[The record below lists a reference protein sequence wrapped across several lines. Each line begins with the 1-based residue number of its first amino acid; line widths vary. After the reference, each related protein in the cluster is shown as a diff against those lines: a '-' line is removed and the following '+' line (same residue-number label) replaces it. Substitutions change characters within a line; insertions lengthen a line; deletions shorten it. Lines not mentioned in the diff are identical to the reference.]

1 MIFYEIKISYT
12 RQTGEDNPAAVK
24 ESYMVE
30 GLTCADVET
39 RLIDEIKPLIS
50 GEWEVKACKQV
61 QFYDLIP
68 NPEGDRWYKARV
80 EMITV
85 EDNGKEKRKAVS
97 IYVQASNIT
106 DANKLLQKELTN
118 LDCEVI
124 SITRSAILEVYRG
137 TYAAD
142 NN

>member
-30 GLTCADVET
+30 GLTCADVEN

-50 GEWEVKACKQV
+50 GEWEVKSCKQV

-85 EDNGKEKRKAVS
+85 EDSGKETRKAVS
-97 IYVQASNIT
+97 IFVQASNLT
-106 DANKLLQKELTN
+106 DANKHLHQALSN
-118 LDCEVI
+118 LDCEVV
-124 SITRSAILEVYRG
+124 SITRSAILEVFR
-137 TYAAD
+137 AVQ
-142 NN
+142 

>member
-24 ESYMVE
+24 ETYLVE
-30 GLTCADVET
+30 GLTCADVEN
-39 RLIDEIKPLIS
+39 RLIEEIKPLIS
-50 GEWEVKACKQV
+50 GEWEVKSCKQV

-85 EDNGKEKRKAVS
+85 EDNGKETRKAVS
-97 IYVQASNIT
+97 IYVQAGNVT
-106 DANKLLQKELTN
+106 EANKTLNQALSN
-118 LDCEVI
+118 LDCEVV
-124 SITRSAILEVYRG
+124 SITRSPILEVLR
-137 TYAAD
+137 AV
-142 NN
+142 

>member
-24 ESYMVE
+24 ETYLVE
-30 GLTCADVET
+30 GLTCADVEN
-39 RLIDEIKPLIS
+39 RLIEEIKPLIS
-50 GEWEVKACKQV
+50 GEWEVKSCKQV

-85 EDNGKEKRKAVS
+85 EDNGKETRKAVS
-97 IYVQASNIT
+97 IYVQAGNVT
-106 DANKLLQKELTN
+106 DANKTLQQALSN
-118 LDCEVI
+118 LDCEVV
-124 SITRSAILEVYRG
+124 SITRSPILEVLR
-137 TYAAD
+137 AV
-142 NN
+142 

>member
-24 ESYMVE
+24 ETYLVE
-30 GLTCADVET
+30 GLTCADVEN
-39 RLIDEIKPLIS
+39 RLIEDIKPLIS
-50 GEWEVKACKQV
+50 GEWEVKSCKQV

-85 EDNGKEKRKAVS
+85 EDNGKETRKAVS
-97 IYVQASNIT
+97 IYVQAGNVT
-106 DANKLLQKELTN
+106 EANKTLHQALSN
-118 LDCEVI
+118 LDCEVV
-124 SITRSAILEVYRG
+124 SITRSPIMEVLR
-137 TYAAD
+137 AV
-142 NN
+142 

>member
-24 ESYMVE
+24 ETYLVE
-30 GLTCADVET
+30 GLTCADVEN
-39 RLIDEIKPLIS
+39 RLIEDIKPLIS
-50 GEWEVKACKQV
+50 GEWEVKSCKQV

-85 EDNGKEKRKAVS
+85 EDNGKETRKAVS
-97 IYVQASNIT
+97 IYVQAGNVT
-106 DANKLLQKELTN
+106 EANRTLHQALSN
-118 LDCEVI
+118 LDCEVV
-124 SITRSAILEVYRG
+124 SITRSPILEVLR
-137 TYAAD
+137 AVQ
-142 NN
+142 

>member
-24 ESYMVE
+24 ETYLVE
-30 GLTCADVET
+30 GLTCADVEN
-39 RLIDEIKPLIS
+39 RLIEDIKPLIS
-50 GEWEVKACKQV
+50 GEWEVKSCKQV

-85 EDNGKEKRKAVS
+85 EDNGKETRKAVS
-97 IYVQASNIT
+97 IYVQAGNVT
-106 DANKLLQKELTN
+106 EANKVLHQSLNN
-118 LDCEVI
+118 LDCEVV
-124 SITRSAILEVYRG
+124 SITRSPILEVLR
-137 TYAAD
+137 AV
-142 NN
+142 

>member
-24 ESYMVE
+24 ETYLVE
-30 GLTCADVET
+30 GLTCADVEN
-39 RLIDEIKPLIS
+39 RLIEDINPLIS
-50 GEWEVKACKQV
+50 GEWEVKSCKQV

-85 EDNGKEKRKAVS
+85 EDNGKETRKAVS
-97 IYVQASNIT
+97 IYVQAGNVT
-106 DANKLLQKELTN
+106 EANKVLHQSLSN
-118 LDCEVI
+118 LDCEVV
-124 SITRSAILEVYRG
+124 SITRSPILEVLR
-137 TYAAD
+137 AV
-142 NN
+142 

>member
-24 ESYMVE
+24 ETYLVE
-30 GLTCADVET
+30 GLTCADVEN
-39 RLIDEIKPLIS
+39 RLIEEIKPLIS
-50 GEWEVKACKQV
+50 GEWEVKSCKQV

-85 EDNGKEKRKAVS
+85 EDNGKETRKAVS
-97 IYVQASNIT
+97 IYVQAGNVT
-106 DANKLLQKELTN
+106 EANKTLHQALSN
-118 LDCEVI
+118 LDCEVV
-124 SITRSAILEVYRG
+124 SITRSPILEVLR
-137 TYAAD
+137 AV
-142 NN
+142 

>member
-24 ESYMVE
+24 ETYLVE
-30 GLTCADVET
+30 GLTCADVEN
-39 RLIDEIKPLIS
+39 RLIEDIKPLIS
-50 GEWEVKACKQV
+50 GEWEVKSCKQV

-85 EDNGKEKRKAVS
+85 EDNGKETRKAVS
-97 IYVQASNIT
+97 IYVQAGNVT
-106 DANKLLQKELTN
+106 EANKILHQALSN
-118 LDCEVI
+118 LDCEVV
-124 SITRSAILEVYRG
+124 SITRSPILEVLR
-137 TYAAD
+137 AV
-142 NN
+142 

>member
-24 ESYMVE
+24 ETYLGE
-30 GLTCADVET
+30 GLTCADVEN
-39 RLIDEIKPLIS
+39 RLIEEIKPLIS
-50 GEWEVKACKQV
+50 GEWEVKSCKQV

-85 EDNGKEKRKAVS
+85 EDNGKETRKAVS
-97 IYVQASNIT
+97 IYVQAGNVT
-106 DANKLLQKELTN
+106 EANKTLHQALSN
-118 LDCEVI
+118 LDCEVV
-124 SITRSAILEVYRG
+124 SITRSPILEVLR
-137 TYAAD
+137 AV
-142 NN
+142 

>member
-24 ESYMVE
+24 ESYMIE
-30 GLTCADVET
+30 GLTCADVENH
-39 RLIDEIKPLIS
+39 LIEENKPFIS
-50 GEWEVKACKQV
+50 GEWEVKSCKQV
-61 QFYDLIP
+61 QFYDLIT

-80 EMITV
+80 EMITI
-85 EDNGKEKRKAVS
+85 EDSGKEKRKAVS

-106 DANKLLQKELTN
+106 EANKSLQKELTN
-118 LDCEVI
+118 VDCEVV
-124 SITRSAILEVYRG
+124 SITRSPILEVYRAINA
-137 TYAAD
+137 TE